1 MATKIDRLLV
11 AKAAQAVGI
20 DICQLGADEHPWNTE
35 HPMSAQ
41 WRIALKQLSP
51 IQGEQLEVDYGRP
64 LSLGLTL
71 ALSGDQP
78 MTPKLM
84 GEWETKRPLA
94 YRDHKAKCIAEA
106 LDALRAESEASSE
119 ANSPEARAARDQEI
133 EQGRA
138 ASFQASVRRQYQE
151 YQAAVGGSI

>member
-20 DICQLGADEHPWNTE
+20 DICQLGADENPWNTE

-51 IQGEQLEVDYGRP
+51 VQGEQLEVDYGRP

-94 YRDHKAKCIAEA
+94 YRYHKAKCIAEA
-106 LDALRAESEASSE
+106 LDALRAESEASAE
-119 ANSPEARAARDQEI
+119 ANSPEAQAARDQEI

-151 YQAAVGGSI
+151 HQAAVGGSI

>member
-1 MATKIDRLLV
+1 MAPKIDRLLV

-35 HPMSAQ
+35 NPMSAQ

-106 LDALRAESEASSE
+106 LDALCAESEASAE
-119 ANSPEARAARDQEI
+119 ANSPEARAARQQEI
-133 EQGRA
+133 DQGRA
-138 ASFQASVRRQYQE
+138 ASFQASVKRQYQE
-151 YQAAVGGSI
+151 HQAAVGGSI

>member
-1 MATKIDRLLV
+1 MAPKIDRLLV

-106 LDALRAESEASSE
+106 LDALRAESEASAE

-133 EQGRA
+133 EQVRA
-138 ASFQASVRRQYQE
+138 ASFQASVKRQYQE
-151 YQAAVGGSI
+151 HQAAVGGSI